1 MLLQEEREL
10 VVEYGKEMIRRGLT
24 VGTFGNLS
32 VYNEKENL
40 FAISSAGRDDRTD
53 DRAAR
58 YAGFSGIIVIFA
70 KKNREY

>member
-1 MLLQEEREL
+1 MRADRRLGHRARHPRIS
-10 VVEYGKEMIRRGLT
+10 GKTFRNLPGLT
-24 VGTFGNLS
+24 DCRPFEGMKPRLNRL
-32 VYNEKENL
+32 
-40 FAISSAGRDDRTD
+40 AGRDDRTD